1 MYILKKVGYYGRK
14 DGYGDWRESVD
25 IAMPM
30 YNDFHKRNLKSL
42 EQYISD
48 GVLPTGLSEGD
59 DDQRRALY
67 FSGNFG
73 NGEYECDGITLKS
86 CSAGV
91 RPWLQEFI
99 SRPSIRDHVAPPAP
113 GTTTTGR
120 LKLWSMED
128 GWLAPCPSGAGC
140 WSLRLYDALTTLT
153 IPIILSDGAVLPFER
168 YLSWSDI
175 SYRVQAND
183 LIPSNCF
190 EEEEKG
196 LVEDHGFGCRSKQ
209 IKAESFIY
217 KLIAETKEVVKYC
230 VSSSSS
236 SSSSSLAAISSSS
249 CQSLNMVKMMQ
260 NIDKVRSY
268 FSYDPSTPRSAWG
281 LFLLELSDRK
291 KEEKEKAAWWGYSAK
306 QK

>member
-1 MYILKKVGYYGRK
+1 
-14 DGYGDWRESVD
+14 
-25 IAMPM
+25 
-30 YNDFHKRNLKSL
+30 
-42 EQYISD
+42 
-48 GVLPTGLSEGD
+48 
-59 DDQRRALY
+59 LY

-99 SRPSIRDHVAPPAP
+99 SRPSIRDHVAPPQAS
-113 GTTTTGR
+113 GTTTTKGR

-190 EEEEKG
+190 EEEEEEEGEKG
-196 LVEDHGFGCRSKQ
+196 LVEDHEEAAKRKFGFGCRSKQ

-217 KLIAETKEVVKYC
+217 KLIAETKEVTKYC
-230 VSSSSS
+230 G
-236 SSSSSLAAISSSS
+236 SSSSLAALSSSS
-249 CQSLNMVKMMQ
+249 CQSLNMVRMMQ

-281 LFLLELSDRK
+281 LFLLELSERK
-291 KEEKEKAAWWGYSAK
+291 KEEKEKEKAAWWGYSAK